1 VKIECAELWH
11 VAMPLISPWRTAYG
25 EDAAIHSVLVRMS
38 ANGVSGWGES
48 CPLYAPTYSPES
60 ALSAYETCRE
70 FFLPRIVGKDF
81 EGPQQLL
88 DSLVAF
94 RGNQF
99 AKAAIETAWWAL
111 DCKTRAVP
119 LWQALGGTQP
129 RIFCGED
136 IGIQNSIDHLL
147 ALVEN
152 AAKRGYPRIKL
163 KIRQNWDIEVL
174 AAVRS
179 SFPGLIVHV
188 DCNGGYDL
196 DEHWETLRKLDR
208 FELAM
213 IEQPLSDTDLF
224 DHARLQNRIATPICL
239 DESIKSPRDFRTAL
253 SMGACRAINVKP
265 GRVGGLC
272 NAVTIH
278 DMARNAGITAWVG
291 SMLESGVGAGICAA
305 LATLPGFT
313 YPPDLFPSG
322 RLYREDIS
330 ASEIQLDERCGL
342 DLALSAACEIEPDLD
357 RLKRASVARCEL
369 RA

>member
-1 VKIECAELWH
+1 
-11 VAMPLISPWRTAYG
+11 MPLITPWRTAYG
-25 EDAAIHSVLVRMS
+25 EDAAIHSVLVRLS
-38 ANGVSGWGES
+38 ADGVSGWGES

-60 ALSAYETCRE
+60 ALSVYETCRE
-70 FFLPRIVGKDF
+70 FFLPHIVGQDY
-81 EGPQQLL
+81 ESAQQLL
-88 DSLVAF
+88 NGLAFF

-99 AKAAIETAWWAL
+99 AKAAIETAWWTL
-111 DCKTRAVP
+111 DCKTKGVP
-119 LWQALGGTQP
+119 LWRALGGTKP
-129 RIFCGED
+129 RILCGED
-136 IGIQNSIDHLL
+136 IGIQDSIDQLL
-147 ALVEN
+147 ALVEK
-152 AAKRGYPRIKL
+152 ASLRGFPRIKL
-163 KIRQNWDIEVL
+163 KIKQNWDIEVL

-179 SFPGLIVHV
+179 SFPDLVVHV

-224 DHARLQNRIATPICL
+224 EHAKLQGRIATPVCL

-253 SMGACRAINVKP
+253 SMGSCRAVNVKP
-265 GRVGGLC
+265 GRVGGLF

-278 DMARNAGITAWVG
+278 DVARNAGITAWVG
-291 SMLESGVGAGICAA
+291 SMLESGIGAGICAS

-330 ASEIQLDERCGL
+330 ASEIHLDERCGL
-342 DLALSAACEIEPDLD
+342 NLALSPESGVEPDPT
-357 RLKRASVARCEL
+357 RLQRATVAWCEV
-369 RA
+369 RACV